1 MEPQTKELNV
11 EQLVA
16 DIESNVPEKI
26 EVVDEQGQ
34 KKVIAL
40 RPIYK
45 TVVLSGMRLMFDKQ
59 SHGLFL
65 AELEKPEPMPNKIA
79 NGIIGLIYML
89 WQESNQS
96 LPPQIIV
103 PVSVVL
109 TLRVYDEFLI
119 KSGDPD
125 VTEEVLGEALALVT
139 TGVMAKFGV
148 TEDQLPGMVKG
159 EQPAAKPGL
168 IDAQIGGQNG

>member
-1 MEPQTKELNV
+1 MEAQTKELNV
-11 EQLVA
+11 DRLVA
-16 DIESNVPEKI
+16 DIESKVPKKI

-34 KKVIAL
+34 DKVIAL
-40 RPIYK
+40 RRIYK

-59 SHGLFL
+59 SHGMLL
-65 AELEKPEPMPNKIA
+65 DELEKPEPMPNKIA

-103 PVSVVL
+103 PVTVVL
-109 TLRVYDEFLI
+109 TLRAYEFLLN
-119 KSGDPD
+119 SGEPD
-125 VTEEVLGEALALVT
+125 ATREVLGEALALVT

-148 TEDQLPGMVKG
+148 TEDQLPSLLNG
-159 EQPAAKPGL
+159 EQPAPKPGL
-168 IDAQIGGQNG
+168 IDAQMGGQNA